1 MILLFSLHYKVAEYG
16 SYNQEDGVFPI
27 MAEIFLRGPVKAS
40 INAGPLQ
47 GYKGGIIMDSPA
59 NRNTTHNHGV
69 SLVGW
74 GHDKSTDIQYWIVR
88 NSVRDKWIYESDV
101 VIVEILYRSQ
111 VLKDIFLFYFWFI
124 PRLQTI

>member
-1 MILLFSLHYKVAEYG
+1 MAIAISHFWTYRSSNRTSIIKVAEFG
-16 SYNQEDGVFPI
+16 SYDQQDGIFAI

-47 GYKGGIIMDSPA
+47 RYEGGIILDSPA

-74 GHDKSTDIQYWIVR
+74 GYDEAVDIQYWIVR
-88 NSVRDKWIYESDV
+88 NSVRITCTKKAEI
-101 VIVEILYRSQ
+101 VIVACSCLSCIY
-111 VLKDIFLFYFWFI
+111 
-124 PRLQTI
+124 